1 MMFPGTEFLPDGR
14 DFMDGNNVVNL
25 TSAKRDFN
33 VERMNL
39 LSGKGPIGELHEIL
53 GEATPQREPT

>member
-1 MMFPGTEFLPDGR
+1 MFPGTEFLPDGR
-14 DFMDGNNVVNL
+14 DFMGGNNVVNL
-25 TSAKRDFN
+25 TLAKRDFN

-39 LSGKGPIGELHEIL
+39 LSGKGSIGGLHEIL